1 MKKWMIFSVLLL
13 LLLTACQ
20 TVADNDKNPAGSTPS
35 SSNIT
40 PPSSSSAA
48 PPTSVPATTPPAT
61 IPTSDT
67 GYPCIHKEYINP
79 IWDEYDLSDCI
90 IGYLYWL
97 DKETHEVT
105 LLLAEQIKD
114 CVSEGAY
121 VYYVKE
127 AEPSKI
133 YRMLIADPS
142 QYELIH
148 ETTHG
153 KVSGLTI
160 YPGVENYLQFVADNK
175 KFVVMEFDTG
185 EETVL
190 MEQCY
195 INFAYI
201 PGRDGVLDRGIWF
214 EGKHKET
221 DSPYEQFIYNR
232 DTGETVHDPSL

>member
-1 MKKWMIFSVLLL
+1 MKKWIIFSVLLL

-20 TVADNDKNPAGSTPS
+20 TVSNSETGPAS
-35 SSNIT
+35 ST
-40 PPSSSSAA
+40 PPSSSITPPPSSVI
-48 PPTSVPATTPPAT
+48 PPTSIPATTPPV
-61 IPTSDT
+61 TSPNYNT
-67 GYPCIHKEYINP
+67 GYARIHKEYISP
-79 IWDEYDLSDCI
+79 VWDEYDLSDCI

-121 VYYVKE
+121 IYYVKE

-153 KVSGLTI
+153 DIDCVVFF
-160 YPGVENYLQFVADNK
+160 PGAENYLQFVANSK
-175 KFVVMEFDTG
+175 KFVVFQLAVG

-190 MEQCY
+190 LERYCIHY
-195 INFAYI
+195 AYT
-201 PGRDGVLDRGIWF
+201 GLNEDGNALADWIYFRGQPS
-214 EGKHKET
+214 ESDQYDE
-221 DSPYEQFIYNR
+221 YIYNR
-232 DTGETVHDPSL
+232 ITGELRVDNAL